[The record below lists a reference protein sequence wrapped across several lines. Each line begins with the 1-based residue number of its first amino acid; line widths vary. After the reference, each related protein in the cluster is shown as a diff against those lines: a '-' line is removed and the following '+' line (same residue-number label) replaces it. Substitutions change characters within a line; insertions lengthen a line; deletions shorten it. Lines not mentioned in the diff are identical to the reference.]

1 MFAAIDREKIL
12 PGGRASYRSY
22 CHRKGAP
29 SITKQYRIKSSRV
42 PCGAAGTGLHLV
54 RALEFTILTAART
67 NEAIGARWDE
77 IDIKGKVWT
86 IPADRMKSGRSH
98 RVPLSER
105 AVEILSSTPQLNG
118 SGAFVFP
125 GGKAGRPLSNMAM
138 LELVRGIVGNGI
150 TVHGFRSSFKD
161 WAREQTSFPNELSEA
176 LAHVIRD
183 KTEAAYARGD
193 LFDKRRKLMDTWAA
207 YCAGAKA

>member
-1 MFAAIDREKIL
+1 MEGPATEAIAIERAPPASQSNTVSRAPAFLAELRERDYI
-12 PGGRASYRSY
+12 
-22 CHRKGAP
+22 
-29 SITKQYRIKSSRV
+29 SS
-42 PCGAAGTGLHLV
+42 

-118 SGAFVFP
+118 GAFVFP

-176 LAHVIRD
+176 ALAHVIRD